1 MLLAINIQNSA
12 ITLGCFDRQGD
23 LCVVSHIASETRQ
36 TAEQY
41 ACGIDSVLCL
51 RRCDAGKISG
61 AIICSVVPPLSGV
74 LREAVEILCR
84 CEVVNV
90 SSGVKTGLSIR
101 MDNPRVVG
109 SDLVCVAVEAAA
121 KKQLPALVIDMNT
134 AITFTALDES
144 GALVGSIIAPG
155 MRIGLESLH
164 TKAAQLPSIG
174 LTRPHTGLLGKNTMD
189 AMASG
194 MLNGTASMIDGM
206 IGRCRDQLGDDL
218 TVYLTGTDA
227 ELAAPY
233 LTETVRRV
241 DDMVLYGLHRIWMKN
256 KRREI

>member
-12 ITLGCFDRQGD
+12 ITLGCFDRQGN

-41 ACGIDSVLCL
+41 ACGIDSVLRL
-51 RRCDAGKISG
+51 RGCDASKISG
-61 AIICSVVPPLSGV
+61 AIICSVVPALSGV

-134 AITFTALDES
+134 AVTFTALDES

-206 IGRCRDQLGDDL
+206 IGRCRDQLGDNL

-241 DDMVLYGLHRIWMKN
+241 DDMVLYGLYRIWMKN

>member
-12 ITLGCFDRQGD
+12 ITLGCFDRQGN

-41 ACGIDSVLCL
+41 ACGIDSVLRL
-51 RRCDAGKISG
+51 RGCDAGKISG
-61 AIICSVVPPLSGV
+61 AIICSVVPALSGV

-121 KKQLPALVIDMNT
+121 KK
-134 AITFTALDES
+134 
-144 GALVGSIIAPG
+144 
-155 MRIGLESLH
+155 
-164 TKAAQLPSIG
+164 
-174 LTRPHTGLLGKNTMD
+174 
-189 AMASG
+189 
-194 MLNGTASMIDGM
+194 
-206 IGRCRDQLGDDL
+206 
-218 TVYLTGTDA
+218 
-227 ELAAPY
+227 
-233 LTETVRRV
+233 
-241 DDMVLYGLHRIWMKN
+241 
-256 KRREI
+256 

>member
-12 ITLGCFDRQGD
+12 ITLGCFDRQGN

-41 ACGIDSVLCL
+41 ACGIDSVLRL
-51 RRCDAGKISG
+51 RGCDAGKISG
-61 AIICSVVPPLSGV
+61 AIICSVVPALSGV

-134 AITFTALDES
+134 AVTFTALDES

-155 MRIGLESLH
+155 MRIGL
-164 TKAAQLPSIG
+164 
-174 LTRPHTGLLGKNTMD
+174 
-189 AMASG
+189 
-194 MLNGTASMIDGM
+194 
-206 IGRCRDQLGDDL
+206 
-218 TVYLTGTDA
+218 
-227 ELAAPY
+227 
-233 LTETVRRV
+233 
-241 DDMVLYGLHRIWMKN
+241 
-256 KRREI
+256 